1 MSPKGQAL
9 GYLRALPGIDMG
21 DVVRLS
27 GDMARIAEREGFTLT
42 EVFIEKEP
50 ARTTALEAMTRYC
63 QRHDIRNVVVPTS
76 EHLNALPLLARV
88 AKELLQEEIG
98 GQVWIVTSTEEELP
112 CPPTP

>member
-1 MSPKGQAL
+1 MNAKQRAL
-9 GYLRALPGIDMG
+9 GYVRVLPGVDMG
-21 DVVRLS
+21 DVVCLS
-27 GDMARIAEREGFTLT
+27 GDMARFAEHEGFTLA

-76 EHLNALPLLARV
+76 EHLNTLPMLATL

-98 GQVWIVTSTEEELP
+98 GQVWIVASTNEEVS

>member
-1 MSPKGQAL
+1 VNAKQRAL
-9 GYLRALPGIDMG
+9 GYVRALPGIDMG

-27 GDMARIAEREGFTLT
+27 GDMARLAEREGFTLV

-50 ARTTALEAMTRYC
+50 ARTTALEALTRYC

-76 EHLNALPLLARV
+76 EHLNTLPVLATL

-98 GQVWIVTSTEEELP
+98 GQVWIVTSTDEEP
-112 CPPTP
+112 SCPPTP

>member
-1 MSPKGQAL
+1 MSPRQRAL
-9 GYLRALPGIDMG
+9 GYLRALPGIDMA

-27 GDMARIAEREGFTLT
+27 GGMARFAEHQGFTLA

-50 ARTTALEAMTRYC
+50 ARTTALAAMTQYC

-76 EHLNALPLLARV
+76 EHLNTLPVLADLS
-88 AKELLQEEIG
+88 KELLQEEIG
-98 GQVWIVTSTEEELP
+98 GQVWIVTSTEEELT